1 MENMFPALIIILL
14 VVVLGLILRRGG
26 FPG

>member
-1 MENMFPALIIILL
+1 MENIFPALIIIVL
-14 VVVLGLILRRGG
+14 VVVLGLVLRRGG